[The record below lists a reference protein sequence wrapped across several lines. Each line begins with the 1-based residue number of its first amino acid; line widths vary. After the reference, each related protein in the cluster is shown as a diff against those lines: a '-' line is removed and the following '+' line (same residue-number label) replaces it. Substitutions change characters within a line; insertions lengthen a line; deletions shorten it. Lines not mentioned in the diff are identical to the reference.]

1 MLCGYEGR
9 TVCRE
14 GSEGRDSSR
23 PWSPKNGGKG
33 VDSELS
39 METVLAGFV
48 SLYPP
53 YNWIPAPRFHED
65 KLCGKD
71 RRRTGTYT
79 TGCADGRSP
88 FAEGLGVS
96 PNILVMS
103 LRGAERRSNLRV
115 G

>member
-1 MLCGYEGR
+1 MLSGYEGH

-71 RRRTGTYT
+71 RRRTE
-79 TGCADGRSP
+79 
-88 FAEGLGVS
+88 EGQGLTPQGVQMGEARL
-96 PNILVMS
+96 P
-103 LRGAERRSNLRV
+103 RV
-115 G
+115 WS

>member
-1 MLCGYEGR
+1 MLCGYEGH

-53 YNWIPAPRFHED
+53 YNWIPAFAGMTSGSQSHCMEYPRQLPH
-65 KLCGKD
+65 
-71 RRRTGTYT
+71 
-79 TGCADGRSP
+79 
-88 FAEGLGVS
+88 
-96 PNILVMS
+96 IS
-103 LRGAERRSNLRV
+103 LRELA
-115 G
+115 